1 MKRIIICSYLFLA
14 VAGAFA
20 DNIVPGNGDSN
31 ASISSPHTYFFRGDS
46 LKVLLSNQAKQNGM
60 NISFAKNLSK
70 ARLATTVS
78 GRFSTTGYTDLLSQ
92 LSRLYGFNFY
102 IYSGTVYI
110 TGNTEVTK
118 SIAVAGE
125 NMPMLKNGLSDLGIL
140 DSRFGYTEFPA
151 ENKVVIRGPSSY
163 VNAILNEINTLKI
176 APSTQQFAVYRLK
189 YANATDIQLTFNNQQ
204 IVIPGVATIL
214 KNVLDGNQDISFGK
228 NSLDSNVAEPIK
240 NQTMNNGKTSNK
252 SNATDSSNQNGTSST
267 GNGSVG
273 NPLIQA
279 DDRLNT
285 IVIRD
290 KATNLEIYKHLI
302 SLLDVPSPLIQI
314 EVLVIHLDQNQ
325 LKQAGINWWASKN
338 GYGVGF
344 GANNLSNTTPSSNIS
359 FYYGQINPGQLL
371 VNNVNNFVTSLDYLS
386 RHDIAQATA
395 RPSLAT
401 ADNMPA
407 VINVTENLYP
417 NQPQNTGNNSSS
429 GGTTTNSSSNTQIQ
443 VTTSLEITP
452 HVIVDENN
460 QYKIKLAI
468 NLQDGSFDDQT
479 ISGMPSTT
487 QNTLTSQAVVNESQ
501 SIILGGYAKDVKEE
515 VTSQVPFLGSI
526 PLIGWFFK
534 STSSVN
540 RRLTTL
546 YLVTP
551 RIYWIDNNRLK
562 YDNYIMVNGNKFNIK
577 NGYETI
583 K

>member
-1 MKRIIICSYLFLA
+1 MKRLLICFYLIIFFTQ
-14 VAGAFA
+14 GFA
-20 DNIVPGNGDSN
+20 DNTIVANTNTDNSTT
-31 ASISSPHTYFFRGDS
+31 SSQHTYFFRGDS
-46 LKVLLSNQAKQNGM
+46 LRTLLSNQAKQNGM
-60 NISFAKNLSK
+60 RISFAQNISAKLLN
-70 ARLATTVS
+70 TTVS
-78 GRFSTTGYTDLLSQ
+78 GRFSTTGYMDLLSQ

-102 IYSGTVYI
+102 TYSGTLYI
-110 TGNTEVTK
+110 TSNVEVTK

-140 DSRFGYTEFPA
+140 DPKFGYTEFPA
-151 ENKVVIRGPSSY
+151 ENKIVIRGPSSY
-163 VNAILNEINTLKI
+163 VTEILNEINTLKI

-204 IVIPGVATIL
+204 ITIPGVATIL
-214 KNVLDGNQDISFGK
+214 RNVLDGNQNLASGK
-228 NSLDSNVAEPIK
+228 NSLAANVAEPIK
-240 NQTMNNGKTSNK
+240 NQTPDTSK
-252 SNATDSSNQNGTSST
+252 SSNDKSTTDNQNSNSS
-267 GNGSVG
+267 GGGSIG
-273 NPLIQA
+273 NPIVQA

-338 GYGVGF
+338 GYGFGF
-344 GANNLSNTTPSSNIS
+344 GASNLSNTTPSSNVS

-371 VNNVNNFVTSLDYLS
+371 VNNVNNFVASLDYLS
-386 RHDIAQATA
+386 RHDIAQATS

-407 VINVTENLYP
+407 LINVTENLYP
-417 NQPQNTGNNSSS
+417 SQPQNTSNGGSSGSSTSSS
-429 GGTTTNSSSNTQIQ
+429 SSTPIA

-468 NLQDGSFDDQT
+468 NLQDGAFDDQT

-515 VTSQVPFLGSI
+515 VTSQVPYLGSI

-546 YLVTP
+546 YLITP